1 MTQHMQDEIYISHD
15 GPVAELVLNRPARR
29 NALTEAMWAKLPSL
43 LNSAVD
49 NCRVLRVRGEGGA
62 FASGADISEFDEIY
76 ASAER
81 GEANSACLADALD
94 ALANF
99 PHPTIAI
106 IRGACVGG
114 GCALA
119 LACDFRFAD
128 ETAKFAITPAKMGL
142 LYPFNDTKRL
152 VDTVGGST
160 AKDILFSAR
169 VLDGPEALDCGLINR
184 LATPDQLDAVVA
196 DYVTRLLDMS
206 PRSAQFT
213 KRMIG
218 LVLAGQDH
226 DTDETRALFREA
238 FNSADFKEG
247 YRAFLEKR
255 KPDFT

>member
-1 MTQHMQDEIYISHD
+1 MTQQMQDDIYIKQK
-15 GPVAELVLNRPARR
+15 GPVAELVLNRPAKR
-29 NALTEAMWAKLPSL
+29 NALTEAMWANLPGL
-43 LNSAVD
+43 LESVAQT
-49 NCRVLRVRGEGGA
+49 CRVLLVRGEGGA

-76 ASAER
+76 ASAAR
-81 GEANSACLADALD
+81 GQANSDCLAAALD
-94 ALANF
+94 ALADF
-99 PHPTIAI
+99 PHPTIAV

-128 ETAKFAITPAKMGL
+128 DTAKFAITPAKMGL

-152 VDTVGGST
+152 VDLVGGSM

-169 VLDGPEALDCGLINR
+169 VLEGEEARSCGLVNRLCSTDDLEAL
-184 LATPDQLDAVVA
+184 VS
-196 DYVTRLLDMS
+196 DYATRLLDMS

-213 KRMIG
+213 KRMIDR
-218 LVLAGQDH
+218 VLAGQDH
-226 DTDETRALFREA
+226 DTDETRDLFRAA
-238 FNSADFKEG
+238 FSSTDFKEG